1 MDKNRTIYY
10 ANLNS
15 FNSATGITD
24 THMRLF
30 FERASEGFAG
40 CVVDVIVDRYEDD
53 VPLNKRTGWKKIIQ
67 ACADGKVDCITV
79 PSISMLTVAPGELS
93 LLISDTKS
101 DFNVHFYFI
110 LENIFTFKEEA
121 MLALQF
127 YFTLLQEYMQMR
139 KKEEAMRIAFL
150 EATGMSCYPSA
161 KLVPV
166 DREQYGKAE
175 DLARKYGMTV
185 RELVSELLT
194 FATVPQNKVALEDH
208 ILGIDPP
215 KSVRPDRP
223 KE

>member
-1 MDKNRTIYY
+1 MDKKRIIYY

-15 FNSATGITD
+15 FNSAAGITD

-30 FERASEGFAG
+30 LERSNEGFAG

-53 VPLNKRTGWKKIIQ
+53 VPLNKRTGWEKVIQ
-67 ACADGKVDCITV
+67 ACADGKVDCIAV
-79 PSISMLTVAPGELS
+79 PSISMLTVAPGEIS
-93 LLISDTKS
+93 LLISDTKA
-101 DFNVHFYFI
+101 DFNVHFYFM
-110 LENIFTFKEEA
+110 LENIATFKEEA
-121 MLALQF
+121 MLTLQL

-139 KKEEAMRIAFL
+139 KKQEAMRIAFL
-150 EATGMSCYPSA
+150 DVTGISCYPCG

-166 DREQYGKAE
+166 DPKLHGKAE

-194 FATVPQNKVALEDH
+194 FATIPQNKVAFEDH

-215 KSVRPDRP
+215 KPVRPGRP
-223 KE
+223 KK